1 MLNSF
6 FALKNFYFDEK
17 VFKLQIW
24 RYYEKSRLH
33 DVRKFDKVG
42 QPLTIFLYDG
52 TIQVSKIF
60 SLYLYNFTVTW
71 KIVNFG
77 IKRFFAFRMTDFQLF
92 HLVFVWLS

>member
-6 FALKNFYFDEK
+6 CTLKNLYFDEK

-24 RYYEKSRLH
+24 YYDKKSQLRE
-33 DVRKFDKVG
+33 VRKFDKIG

-60 SLYLYNFTVTW
+60 SVYLYNFTVTW

-77 IKRFFAFRMTDFQLF
+77 IKRFFAFCMTDFQLF
-92 HLVFVWLS
+92 HLVFV